1 MEEKNIIKAEDYEE
15 PRCLL
20 NMKRDN
26 VNPIDTGRFIEKLD
40 EYLGKNDL
48 QGALRHLLY
57 WREEAKSGN
66 DLRGEFLVLNEMM
79 GYYRKNNKK
88 AEAYKAI
95 EDTLEVI
102 KKLGLEEEISG
113 GTAYVNIATV
123 YKTFFDSEAAI
134 PFFEK
139 AKVIYEKLLKNN
151 DSRLGG
157 LYNNLALALVDL
169 KRYDK
174 ALSYYEKALTV
185 MEKAE
190 NGEQEEAITYL
201 NMANLKEAT
210 IGIEAAEKDINEYI
224 EKAKTLLDSKN
235 LKRNGYHA
243 FVCEKC
249 APTFEYYGYFL
260 YANELKE
267 RSKRI
272 YEGN

>member
-1 MEEKNIIKAEDYEE
+1 MDNERIIKAEDYEE

-26 VNPIDTGRFIEKLD
+26 VNPIDTRRFIEKLD

-48 QGALRHLLY
+48 AGALRHLLY
-57 WREEAKSGN
+57 WREEAKAGN

-88 AEAYKAI
+88 AEAYQAI
-95 EDTLEVI
+95 EDTVKVI
-102 KKLGLEEEISG
+102 EKLGLNDEISG

-123 YKTFFDSEAAI
+123 YKTFFDSDRAL
-134 PFFEK
+134 PFFNK
-139 AKVIYEKLLKNN
+139 AKDIYEKFLENN

-169 KRYDK
+169 KRYDE
-174 ALSYYEKALTV
+174 ALSYYEKALSV
-185 MEKAE
+185 MEKVTD
-190 NGEQEEAITYL
+190 GEQEEAITYL
-201 NMANLKEAT
+201 NMANVKEAML
-210 IGIEAAEKDINEYI
+210 GIEAAEKDIGKYL
-224 EKAKTLLDSKN
+224 EKAKKLLDSKN